1 MEGRLTLLFA
11 LTTSLSAFLLFS
23 VQPLIAKQIV
33 PWFGGTSAVW
43 TLCLVFFQSLLTAG
57 YAYSDW
63 TTRRLGA
70 RSQSAL
76 HLGLLAL
83 SLISLPIVVGDRWK
97 PAGGEEPS
105 WRILGLL
112 GATIGLPYFL
122 LSTTSP
128 LVQTWFAR
136 RFPHRTAYRL
146 FALSNFASLVALV
159 SYPFAVEPWV
169 RTRIQAYVWST
180 GYIAFVGLFTAA
192 LFVNLRNRDAHT
204 RDPESDTE
212 SPDPSIPE
220 PHAAQQL

>member
-1 MEGRLTLLFA
+1 MAGAGGVCEQSVEGRLTLLFA
-11 LTTSLSAFLLFS
+11 ATTTLSAFLLFS

-33 PWFGGTSAVW
+33 PWFGGSSAVW
-43 TLCLVFFQSLLTAG
+43 TLCLVFFQTLLTAG

-63 TTRRLGA
+63 TLRRLSP
-70 RSQSAL
+70 RSQAAL

-136 RFPHRTAYRL
+136 RFPRRMPYRL
-146 FALSNFASLVALV
+146 FALSNLGVARSRWSAIRSPSSPGCGRGSRPMSGRGIRRV
-159 SYPFAVEPWV
+159 RGAVRGCAGREPA
-169 RTRIQAYVWST
+169 TSSAYRS
-180 GYIAFVGLFTAA
+180 
-192 LFVNLRNRDAHT
+192 
-204 RDPESDTE
+204 S
-212 SPDPSIPE
+212 
-220 PHAAQQL
+220 